1 MKIETLYSLYVACG
15 GVVTIDSR
23 QCPQGSLFIAL
34 RGDNFDGNCY
44 APQAITDGCSYALVD
59 NEAYADGEKIF
70 AVGDGLSAL
79 QALAH
84 HHRMQ
89 LATPIVAITGT
100 NGKTTTKELLAA
112 TLSEK
117 YNVLYTLGN
126 LNNHIGVPL
135 SLLRL
140 TPQHEVAVIEMG
152 ANHPGEIKT
161 LAEIAAPN
169 YGLIT
174 NVGKAHLEGFGSFE
188 GVIRTKCELYD
199 YLRAHDGHLFRLDDS
214 EILAQHSH
222 GMEQTTYGT
231 AGDGLLAKGRLQ
243 EGCASLAFTLTIGDE
258 SWQVNSQLVG
268 GYNLPN
274 ALAAACVASYMG
286 VSGSAIKEAIEA
298 YRPQNNRSQL
308 AQGKHNTLL
317 IDAYNANPTSM
328 MAALTNFDALTAS
341 PKGVILGDMRE
352 LGADSEAEHRAIV
365 AWLVAHPLDK
375 VWLVGEEFCQVAAD
389 IFPCYPTTAALL
401 KSFEIDTPEG
411 YHLLIKGSRGIR
423 LEQCIESL

>member
-1 MKIETLYSLYVACG
+1 MNIEAIYALYLACG
-15 GVVTIDSR
+15 GVVTTDSR
-23 QCPQGSLFIAL
+23 HCPVGSLFVAL
-34 RGDNFDGNCY
+34 RGDNFDGNKY
-44 APQAITDGCSYALVD
+44 AQQAVADGCKYAIVDNASYAD
-59 NEAYADGEKIF
+59 NIKIF
-70 AVGDGLSAL
+70 AVADTLATL

-84 HHRMQ
+84 HHRKQ
-89 LATPIVAITGT
+89 LGTPIIAITGT

-112 TLSEK
+112 TLSQK

-135 SLLRL
+135 TLLRL
-140 TPQHEVAVIEMG
+140 TSQHEVAVVEMG
-152 ANHPGEIKT
+152 ANHPNEIKV

-199 YLRAHDGHLFRLDDS
+199 YLRTTGGHLFRHADND
-214 EILAQHSH
+214 ILAQHSH

-231 AGDGLLAKGRLQ
+231 VGDALLAKGVLH
-243 EGCASLAFTLTIGDE
+243 EGSTSLAFTLTIGNE
-258 SWQVNSQLVG
+258 SMEVATQLVG

-286 VSGSAIKEAIEA
+286 VASSAIKRALEE
-298 YRPQNNRSQL
+298 YLPQNNRSQL
-308 AQGKHNTLL
+308 AQGARNTLL

-328 MAALTNFDALTAS
+328 MAALTNFATLAAT

-352 LGADSEAEHRAIV
+352 LGADSEAEHATIV
-365 AWLVAHPLDK
+365 AWLQVHPFDR
-375 VWLVGEEFCQVAAD
+375 VWLVGEEFSQVAAG
-389 IFPCYPTTAALL
+389 FPCYPNTATLLEALQAEL
-401 KSFEIDTPEG
+401 PTS

-423 LEQCIESL
+423 LEQCIECL